1 MISFNIGHHDLHIVG
16 LRSTKLRALP
26 ILRMSFVVAM
36 HKMHSHSSRKER
48 FKGKESNNCKC
59 LMRLIPH
66 LSGSVGKPFLRFEVS
81 RVSHVV

>member
-1 MISFNIGHHDLHIVG
+1 MISFNICHHDLHIVG

-36 HKMHSHSSRKER
+36 HKMHSHSSRKEK
-48 FKGKESNNCKC
+48 FKGKESNKC